1 LKTDRQGESAA
12 TDAKTAERF
21 NILGSFLGKHDV
33 PELTADNLQG
43 KYGFRAAD
51 VMVLFGGSI
60 LAGGDVL
67 AQAMQNNIAKKY
79 GIVGGAG
86 HTTETLRQKMKEAVP
101 GMNTDGMTEAEL
113 FSGYL
118 QYKYHLQPDFLECRS
133 TNCGNNCTYLLGL
146 LKEKGISFNSIIL
159 TQDAAMQRRMD
170 AVLRKYEPD
179 KIIINYAAYAAEL
192 IIKDDMLEFKKN
204 TAGMWEPERYI
215 TLLMGEIPRLSDTK
229 GGYGPQGKNY
239 LAHVD
244 IPEEVYQAFAEL
256 KKHYGASIR
265 NANPLYTP

>member
-1 LKTDRQGESAA
+1 MDS
-12 TDAKTAERF
+12 KTAERL
-21 NILGSFLGKHDV
+21 NILGNFLGKRDV
-33 PELTADNLQG
+33 PELTADTLQE

-67 AQAMQNNIAKKY
+67 AQAMQNTIAKKY
-79 GIVGGAG
+79 VIAGGAG
-86 HTTETLRQKMKEAVP
+86 HTTDTLRLKMKEAVP

-118 QYKYHLQPDFLECRS
+118 QYKYHLQPHFLECRS
-133 TNCGNNCTYLLGL
+133 TNCGNNITYLLDL
-146 LKEKGISFNSIIL
+146 LEEKGVSFNSIIL
-159 TQDAAMQRRMD
+159 CQDASMQLRMD

-179 KIIINYAAYAAEL
+179 KIIINYAAYTAEFV
-192 IIKDDMLEFKKN
+192 IKDDRLKFKRD

-215 TLLMGEIPRLSDTK
+215 TLLMGEIPRLSDTNE
-229 GGYGPQGKNY
+229 GYGPQGKKF

-244 IPEEVYQAFAEL
+244 IPEEVYLAFTEL
-256 KKHYGASIR
+256 KQYYGASIR
-265 NANPLYTP
+265 NADPLYAS